1 MKIDKNTVW
10 FVASCKAPN
19 IISYSDDTPEYIKDW
34 FKEHRPNLALS
45 DEIDKKEPIIPF
57 NMRRWPNPDEL
68 QDDVLYFYV
77 TINNYRDTKRF
88 IGTSRY
94 WKISYTVKF
103 PCSFIEETKDKEVNL
118 GVHDIIQYSPAEKWK
133 RKNYRRVKLSKWLD
147 NNYDYARAD
156 ESSIGECDTLII
168 SRPHNWQF
176 AAENIKHNQLIFD
189 RSDYWVGDGVEEETD
204 LIKVADIVI
213 NSTDFLY
220 QDSLKYNKNSY
231 LIYNGST
238 VREYKKLPKIDKYV
252 YLGRSGNKIDWE
264 WMNSLD
270 LPVDV
275 YGEIKTDIPS
285 YDNITIK
292 GYKTEEELTEV
303 LSQYKAGLVAFN
315 TRDFNRGMLPIKIFN
330 YLDARIEIMTHNC
343 PEADNYLKYHKD
355 EPHDWNTRFEGF
367 RQFIDKK
374 IKMDDIVRVEK
385 TNDNFKISWKMT
397 DACNYRCPYCYM
409 KEAVAKQKHTPQEDV
424 ERIASRIDKLI
435 EVQANGRGVMLH
447 LIGGEICL
455 YDLISV
461 LDKIKSEQL
470 KSVIFATNF
479 SKDLEY
485 WEKLSDYCHKR
496 DVKPIIIASFH
507 LTECNHE
514 EFVSKAINLGVHVK
528 AVINVDNIET
538 YRPYFDRL
546 VKNGN
551 AVEVTVERDNENSAK
566 KLTEEQLHY
575 VSMLNS
581 RLLRKQVYFRVTLK
595 SGRVISYPS
604 NISFINSIDV
614 GGFDPEGFVCT
625 AGLTGIRI
633 AQDGSLR
640 RAGCRH
646 ASVSQNRLGSI
657 LDDDVWDKLPK
668 EPWICKTTEAGKDG
682 ILVHKMCTCFGNAS
696 MWRKQDVKEC

>member
-1 MKIDKNTVW
+1 MRIDKNSVW

-19 IISYSDDTPEYIKDW
+19 IISYSDDTPDYIRDW
-34 FKEHRPNLALS
+34 FKEHRPKLSIS
-45 DEIDKKEPIIPF
+45 DEIDKKEPTIPF
-57 NMRRWPNPDEL
+57 NMERWPTPDEL

-77 TINNYRDTKRF
+77 TANNYRDTKRF
-88 IGTSRY
+88 IGSYRY
-94 WKISYTVKF
+94 WKMSYTVKF
-103 PCSFIEETKDKEVNL
+103 PCGFVEETEDREVNL
-118 GVHDIIQYSPAEKWK
+118 GVHDIIQYSPIENWEK
-133 RKNYRRVKLSKWLD
+133 KNYRRVKLSKWLG

-156 ESSIGECDTLII
+156 EFSIGECDTLII

-176 AAENIKHNQLIFD
+176 VAESIKHNQLIFD
-189 RSDYWVGDGVEEETD
+189 RSDYWAGDGIEEETS
-204 LIKVADIVI
+204 LIKAADIVI

-220 QDSLKYNKNSY
+220 QDSLKYNKNCY

-238 VREYKKLPKIDKYV
+238 VRDYKKLPKIDRYV
-252 YLGRSGNKIDWE
+252 YIGRSGNKIDWE

-275 YGEIKTDIPS
+275 YGEIETDLPK

-330 YLDARIEIMTHNC
+330 YLDAGLEVITHNC

-435 EVQANGRGVMLH
+435 EVQANGKDVMLH

-461 LDKIKSEQL
+461 LDKIKSKQL

-479 SKDLEY
+479 SKDLGY
-485 WEKLSDYCHKR
+485 WNKLSDYCRKR
-496 DVKPIIIASFH
+496 DINPIIIASFH

-514 EFVSKAINLGVHVK
+514 EFVDKAMKLGVHVK
-528 AVINVDNIET
+528 AVVNADNIET
-538 YRPYFDRL
+538 YRLYFDRL

-581 RLLRKQVYFRVTLK
+581 RLLRKQVYFKVTLK
-595 SGRVISYPS
+595 NGRVISYPS

-625 AGLTGIRI
+625 AGLNGIRI

-657 LDDDVWDKLPK
+657 FDDDIWDKLPK
-668 EPWICKTTEAGKDG
+668 EPWICKTREAGKDG

-696 MWRKQDVKEC
+696 MWRKEDVREC